1 MTTFGEAVM
10 IGDMPSDEG
19 ISAMVDIA
27 GASGKPLNPR
37 QRSELDGLV
46 ALGLIK
52 KLAPAGPA
60 EPARYALTSKGQK
73 VLDDRG
79 VGANES

>member
-1 MTTFGEAVM
+1 M

-19 ISAMVDIA
+19 ISAMVEIA
-27 GASGKPLNPR
+27 GTSGQHLNPR

-46 ALGLIK
+46 AQGLIK
-52 KLAPAGPA
+52 KLAPVGSS
-60 EPARYALTSKGQK
+60 EPARYALTFKGQK